1 MVGLGGFMVYRV
13 LGAAFIVPLLML
25 TSWLGSIYW
34 SFLVGII
41 IALGIWEYGQLVEKK
56 GYEIPVASLAVLGF
70 FLAQCAFIDSRMGM
84 WQEINGRMIG
94 FAVLCAMLWI
104 LVWGLWKKKDVSLW
118 AVSLFGFLW
127 VGGGLCHLIFLQGL
141 NWGDVYFAWLA
152 IFITWA
158 TDTGA
163 FVVGSWIGKNK
174 MAPNISPNKT
184 WEGCIGGVLFCLFI
198 IFFYNLWFLHLPTFA
213 MLAIGCIGSILDQV
227 GDLVESYLKRWA
239 GVKDSGKLIPG
250 HGGIL
255 DRFDSLILVAPVVY
269 YLVTLIL

>member
-1 MVGLGGFMVYRV
+1 MAYRV
-13 LGAAFIVPLLML
+13 LGAALIVPLLML

-41 IALGIWEYGQLVEKK
+41 IALGIWEYGQLVAKR
-56 GYEIPVASLAVLGF
+56 GYAIPSLSLAVLGF
-70 FLAQCAFIDSRMGM
+70 FLAQCAFIDSRLGM
-84 WQEINGRMIG
+84 WQEVNGYMMG
-94 FAVLCAMLWI
+94 FALLLTILWV
-104 LVWGLWKKKDVSLW
+104 LVWGLWKKSDISLW

-127 VGGGLCHLIFLQGL
+127 VAWGLCHLILLQGL

-184 WEGCIGGVLFCLFI
+184 WEGSIGGVLFCLFI
-198 IFFYNLWFLHLPTFA
+198 VFFYNLWFLHLP
-213 MLAIGCIGSILDQV
+213 MLPMIVIGLVGSVLDQV
-227 GDLVESYLKRWA
+227 GDLIESWLKRWA

-255 DRFDSLILVAPVVY
+255 DRFDSLILVAPIIY
-269 YLVTLIL
+269 YLTALLI